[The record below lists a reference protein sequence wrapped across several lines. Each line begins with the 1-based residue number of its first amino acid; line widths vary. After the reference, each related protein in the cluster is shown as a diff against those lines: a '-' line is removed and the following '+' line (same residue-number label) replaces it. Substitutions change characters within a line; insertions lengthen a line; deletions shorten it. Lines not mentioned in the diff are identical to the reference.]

1 MYLRVRKKPISIL
14 HTLPSKEHNFSEFR
28 EGIFRFIF
36 IEMLHIVSFERIF
49 QRYIFVAWY

>member
-1 MYLRVRKKPISIL
+1 MYLRVRGQPIFIL

-28 EGIFRFIF
+28 EGIFSFIF
-36 IEMLHIVSFERIF
+36 VEMLHIVRFERIF